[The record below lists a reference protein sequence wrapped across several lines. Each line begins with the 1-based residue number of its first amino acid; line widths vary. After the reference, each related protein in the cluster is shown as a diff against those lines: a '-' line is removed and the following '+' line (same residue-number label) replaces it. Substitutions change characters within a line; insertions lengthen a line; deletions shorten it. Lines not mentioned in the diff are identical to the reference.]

1 MDNSKRLT
9 YGISAYTDNFNSSIS
24 QTYEF
29 TKNSNFHKEQGN
41 NDYLS
46 DILGSISYYKDYEI
60 SYNFRYDFDDS
71 YLKKQNLNFNTRS
84 KYGDVKISYLDDN
97 SAETETINYSFFSKK
112 ISRYSKFKINGLYDL
127 KKEINKEYSLGY
139 SFFDECFGIN
149 LDFNRKSYEEESL
162 KPQDILTLMFS
173 FKNIGSYRSTNLA
186 VSEKDKQDIGWE
198 SYSINNDEFA
208 KN

>member
-71 YLKKQNLNFNTRS
+71 YLKNKLNFNRS
-84 KYGDVKISYLDDN
+84 NIGKISYP
-97 SAETETINYSFFSKK
+97 TK
-112 ISRYSKFKINGLYDL
+112 I
-127 KKEINKEYSLGY
+127 
-139 SFFDECFGIN
+139 
-149 LDFNRKSYEEESL
+149 
-162 KPQDILTLMFS
+162 Q
-173 FKNIGSYRSTNLA
+173 
-186 VSEKDKQDIGWE
+186 KQ
-198 SYSINNDEFA
+198 
-208 KN
+208 KR